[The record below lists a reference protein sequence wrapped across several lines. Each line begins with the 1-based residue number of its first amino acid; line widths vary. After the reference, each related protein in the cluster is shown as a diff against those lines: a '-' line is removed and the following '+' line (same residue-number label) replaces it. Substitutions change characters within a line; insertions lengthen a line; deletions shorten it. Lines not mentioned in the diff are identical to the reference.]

1 MLDDVLSAL
10 ACPHC
15 AAELTRADGGLRCAR
30 GHAFDIARQG
40 YASLLSAGSRTGTGD
55 TAAMVAAR
63 TAFLD
68 AGHYAPIADAVA
80 RLVAAL
86 DTGGTLLDVGAG
98 TGHHLSRALAELPG
112 RSGMEGSGIA
122 LDASKYAARRAAK
135 APGRIGAVVADAWQ
149 RLPVREGAIST
160 ALDVF
165 APRNA
170 AELHRVLRPGGHL
183 VVVTPGSGHLSGL
196 VAELG
201 LISVDARKRE
211 RLSEQLADRFALV
224 ERHGLEFPLELSR
237 ADAEAVVAMG
247 PSARH
252 LDEGELRDRLA
263 ALPEPI
269 AATASVEVAGYRRVG

>member
-1 MLDDVLSAL
+1 MLDDVMSAL

-15 AAELTRADGGLRCAR
+15 AAELTRADGGLRCPR
-30 GHAFDIARQG
+30 GHMFDIARQG

-98 TGHHLSRALAELPG
+98 TGHHLSRALAELPAA
-112 RSGMEGSGIA
+112 SGIA

-237 ADAEAVVAMG
+237 ADAEAVVVMG